1 MKPLSI
7 AILLTII
14 GSAQAQTSTTNESH
28 QSNPQWNEVI
38 KTQQIKP
45 GMSAELAIKLIGRKP
60 DETEMVGAACGVFE
74 VLTWHG
80 EKARIVTM
88 GGNVISRD

>member
-1 MKPLSI
+1 MKQLSI
-7 AILLTII
+7 LLLLAVSSNI
-14 GSAQAQTSTTNESH
+14 QAQTETTEPVENMS
-28 QSNPQWNEVI
+28 PV
-38 KTQQIKP
+38 KTKIEP
-45 GMSAELAIKLIGRKP
+45 GMSAELAIKMIGRQP

-80 EKARIVTM
+80 EKARVVTM